1 MSQKSMISNMKQIL
15 FTGAPYM
22 MQPGGP
28 MPQMP
33 QPGMQ
38 PPPLQGNFL
47 QLFSKY
53 VPEMRLCS

>member
-1 MSQKSMISNMKQIL
+1 MKQIL
-15 FTGAPYM
+15 STGAPYM

-38 PPPLQGNFL
+38 PPPLQGNFSL
-47 QLFSKY
+47 LFSKY